1 MEGISRWAEWEKGDL
16 DTGPQWLVL
25 DPQSPES
32 MECTRVDADKGS
44 HSQD

>member
-16 DTGPQWLVL
+16 DTGAQWMVL
-25 DPQSPES
+25 
-32 MECTRVDADKGS
+32 ECPGVGADKGS